1 MKKIVVLAVAVLA
14 VVGVLAQDAPKPEGG
29 AVPHRVGGHPP
40 FGPGGMMQNAWVAR
54 VLSSRENLAKI
65 GVTDAAVCDKLIGEL
80 TAIREKSDAL
90 EKQVRGIS
98 REQAQLMRELMD
110 DKSKD
115 AKPVLDK
122 IDEVAKLR
130 AEQGRLAV
138 KAILIARD
146 NLSEEQLK
154 QARSLIRERGFQ
166 RGRMRRGEGGRPEGG
181 HHGPNGKRAKKPQQP
196 ES

>member
-1 MKKIVVLAVAVLA
+1 MKKIVVFAVAVLA
-14 VVGVLAQDAPKPEGG
+14 VAGVLAQDAPKQEGG
-29 AVPHRVGGHPP
+29 AASHRAGGHPP
-40 FGPGGMMQNAWVAR
+40 FGPGPMMQNAWVAH
-54 VLSSRENLAKI
+54 VLSSRENLSKI

-80 TAIREKSDAL
+80 ATIKEKSDAL
-90 EKQVRGIS
+90 EKQVRVIS

-138 KAILIARD
+138 KAIIVARD

-154 QARSLIRERGFQ
+154 QARTLIRERGFQ

-181 HHGPNGKRAKKPQQP
+181 RHGQKGKRSKKSATS

>member
-1 MKKIVVLAVAVLA
+1 MKKILVLTAAVLA
-14 VVGVLAQDAPKPEGG
+14 TVGVMAQDAPKPEGG
-29 AVPHRVGGHPP
+29 AAPHRAGGHPP
-40 FGPGGMMQNAWVAR
+40 FGPGAMMQNAWVAR

-98 REQAQLMRELMD
+98 REQAQLMRDLME

-138 KAILIARD
+138 KAILLARD

-154 QARSLIRERGFQ
+154 QARSLIREGGLQ

-181 HHGPNGKRAKKPQQP
+181 RHGPNGKRARKSQQP

>member
-14 VVGVLAQDAPKPEGG
+14 VAGVLAQDAPKQQGG
-29 AVPHRVGGHPP
+29 ATPHRVGGPPP
-40 FGPGGMMQNAWVAR
+40 FGPGPMMQNAWVAH
-54 VLSSRENLAKI
+54 VLSSRENLSKI
-65 GVTDAAVCDKLIGEL
+65 GVTDSAVCDKLIGEL
-80 TAIREKSDAL
+80 TAIKEKSDAL
-90 EKQVRGIS
+90 EKQVRVIS

-138 KAILIARD
+138 KAILVARD
-146 NLSEEQLK
+146 NLSEDQLK
-154 QARSLIRERGFQ
+154 QARTLIRERGFQ

-181 HHGPNGKRAKKPQQP
+181 RHGPNGKRPKKTATP